1 MLIKRI
7 TVDIPY
13 KKEELIDMII
23 NARYGEEK
31 VKNASDFF
39 KFCLEQE
46 RNEFR
51 TYNKTQLLIYLKI
64 NHNIQLF

>member
-1 MLIKRI
+1 MPIKRI
-7 TVDIPY
+7 TVNIPY

-23 NARYGEEK
+23 NARYEEEK

-51 TYNKTQLLIYLKI
+51 SYNKTQLLIYLAV
-64 NHNIQLF
+64 NHNIKLF

>member
-1 MLIKRI
+1 MPIKRI

-23 NARYGEEK
+23 NARYEEEK

>member
-1 MLIKRI
+1 MHIKRI

-46 RNEFR
+46 RNEFKS
-51 TYNKTQLLIYLKI
+51 YNKTQLLIYLAI
-64 NHNIQLF
+64 NHNIKLF

>member
-1 MLIKRI
+1 MSIKRI
-7 TVDIPY
+7 TVDTPY

-39 KFCLEQE
+39 KFCIEQE
-46 RNEFR
+46 RNELR
-51 TYNKTQLLIYLKI
+51 SYNKTQLLIYLAV

>member
-1 MLIKRI
+1 MPIKRI
-7 TVDIPY
+7 KADMSY

-23 NARYGEEK
+23 KARYGEEK
-31 VKNASDFF
+31 VKNASSFF

-51 TYNKTQLLIYLKI
+51 SYNKTQLLIYLAV
-64 NHNIQLF
+64 NHNIKLF

>member
-1 MLIKRI
+1 MHIKRI
-7 TVDIPY
+7 TVDTIY

-51 TYNKTQLLIYLKI
+51 SYNKTQLLIYLVV

>member
-1 MLIKRI
+1 MHIKRI

-13 KKEELIDMII
+13 KKEELIGMII
-23 NARYGEEK
+23 NARYEEEK

-46 RNEFR
+46 RNEFKS
-51 TYNKTQLLIYLKI
+51 YNKTQLLIYLAI
-64 NHNIQLF
+64 NHNIKLF

>member
-1 MLIKRI
+1 MPIKRI
-7 TVDIPY
+7 TVDTIY

-39 KFCLEQE
+39 KFCLERE
-46 RNEFR
+46 RNSFR
-51 TYNKTQLLIYLKI
+51 SYNKTQLLIYLAL
-64 NHNIQLF
+64 NHDIQLF

>member
-1 MLIKRI
+1 MPIKRI
-7 TVDIPY
+7 TVDTIY

-23 NARYGEEK
+23 NARYGEEN

-51 TYNKTQLLIYLKI
+51 SYNKTQLLIYLAI

>member
-1 MLIKRI
+1 MHIKRI

-13 KKEELIDMII
+13 KKEELIGMII
-23 NARYGEEK
+23 NARYEEEK

-51 TYNKTQLLIYLKI
+51 SYNKTQLLIYLAV